1 MEIKENAS
9 IVIAGSW
16 NVGILN
22 PTWFAREFPKLKL
35 ESGKDVDIEVEIT
48 TGSLRFLVQKIKINP
63 NPHKLIFFSDV
74 DENEN
79 YELMSEIAA
88 ETVNKLQ
95 HTPIIAVGHNISF
108 FTDNTFGLFEDHEL
122 NECEKFYK
130 DTASAIALN
139 SQEIKHPLAY
149 ENYILNLTY
158 NINRERNYIKFNY
171 NYTTNNKE
179 KIIEYLKDFRENIEN
194 SKEIYSKLVKENAT

>member
-1 MEIKENAS
+1 MEMEIKENAS

-22 PTWFAREFPKLKL
+22 PAWFASEFPQLRL
-35 ESGKDVDIEVEIT
+35 EKDVPVEVEIT
-48 TGSLRFLVQKIKINP
+48 TGSLRFIVQKIKINP
-63 NPHKLIFFSDV
+63 NPNKLIFFSNV

-88 ETVNKLQ
+88 ETVNKLK

-108 FTDNTFGLFEDHEL
+108 FADNAFGLFEGRGLDNYE
-122 NECEKFYK
+122 EFYK
-130 DTASAIALN
+130 DTASTIAFN

-149 ENYILNLTY
+149 KDYVLNLTY
-158 NINRERNYIKFNY
+158 NINRERNYINFNY
-171 NYTTNNKE
+171 NYTIKKNDR
-179 KIIEYLKDFRENIEN
+179 IIEYLKDFKKNIDN
-194 SKEIYSKLVKENAT
+194 SKIIYSKLVKKNAT